1 MLFFVCLF
9 LFFCFSRQGFSV
21 VLVPVLELPLYI
33 RLASNSQRSTCLCL
47 PSVRIKSLH
56 HHRTAK
62 GAILIYSNHTYH
74 RALTFYFVCL
84 FQDRVSLCKQH
95 QLSWNSLCR
104 SGWLKLTEIH
114 QPLPELGHFYEL
126 NLDLNPQ
133 FEHYNVFK
141 CLPYQTQF

>member
-1 MLFFVCLF
+1 MPGQALKLQREILSQKKRKEKRKTNQRLKKDAIFCLF

-21 VLVPVLELPLYI
+21 VLVPVLELPLYT

-62 GAILIYSNHTYH
+62 GAILIDSNHTYY

-95 QLSWNSLCR
+95 
-104 SGWLKLTEIH
+104 
-114 QPLPELGHFYEL
+114 
-126 NLDLNPQ
+126 
-133 FEHYNVFK
+133 
-141 CLPYQTQF
+141 